1 MAMPGQLKTK
11 IDQIKKKIETGG
23 ASQPAERQR
32 LYRKR
37 LKRLQ
42 RSRRVALTA
51 EKKLAAERTKK
62 ATKESAAGEAP
73 AATPAS

>member
-1 MAMPGQLKTK
+1 MAMPGQLKAR
-11 IDQIKKKIETGG
+11 IEQIKKKIETGG

-51 EKKLAAERTKK
+51 EKKLAERTKK
-62 ATKESAAGEAP
+62 ATKETAAGEAP

>member
-11 IDQIKKKIETGG
+11 IEQLKKKIETKG

-51 EKKLAAERTKK
+51 EKKLAERTKK
-62 ATKESAAGEAP
+62 ATKETAAGEAP

>member
-1 MAMPGQLKTK
+1 MAMPGQLKAK

-51 EKKLAAERTKK
+51 EKKLAERTKK
-62 ATKESAAGEAP
+62 ATKETAAGEAP

>member
-1 MAMPGQLKTK
+1 MAMPGQLKAT
-11 IDQIKKKIETGG
+11 IEQLKNKLESGG

-51 EKKLAAERTKK
+51 EKKLAERTKK
-62 ATKESAAGEAP
+62 ATKETAAGEAP

>member
-1 MAMPGQLKTK
+1 MAMLGQLKAK

-51 EKKLAAERTKK
+51 EKKLAERTKK
-62 ATKESAAGEAP
+62 ATKETAAGEAP

>member
-1 MAMPGQLKTK
+1 MAMPGQLKVK

-51 EKKLAAERTKK
+51 EKKLAERTKK
-62 ATKESAAGEAP
+62 ATKETAAGEAP

>member
-1 MAMPGQLKTK
+1 MAMLGQLKAK

-51 EKKLAAERTKK
+51 EKKLAERTKK
-62 ATKESAAGEAP
+62 ATKETAAGEAP
-73 AATPAS
+73 AATPA

>member
-1 MAMPGQLKTK
+1 MAMLGQLKAK
-11 IDQIKKKIETGG
+11 IDQIKKKIGTGG

-51 EKKLAAERTKK
+51 EKKLAERTKK
-62 ATKESAAGEAP
+62 ATKETAAGEAP